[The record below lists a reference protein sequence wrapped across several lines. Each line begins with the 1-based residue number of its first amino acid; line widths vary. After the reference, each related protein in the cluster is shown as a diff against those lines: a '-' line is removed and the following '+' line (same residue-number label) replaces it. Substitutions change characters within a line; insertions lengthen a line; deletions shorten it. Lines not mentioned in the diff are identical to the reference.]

1 MVALSGYWAAIA
13 LKLAVQWRRQAPA
26 WHSRRTAVGSAL
38 EDGVRVVDARS
49 VDDFTTGHLRGS
61 VNVGFD
67 GRFAETR
74 GMVANIGDRIA
85 LITYPGEE
93 QGAALRLARV
103 GSDNAVGYLTVDR
116 DGVFPAELR
125 DLVRTAPRTSV
136 AELDGRRARRGIA
149 LGGHDLRRLEGSN
162 AFQART
168 VRIYCR
174 GRGANRPQRGGRHP
188 SSPRQP
194 LPHEPVDCRS
204 WPVTRLG
211 RRAAN
216 RFGRGAASG
225 GAPANAHNVGDWGGE
240 HNLRCR

>member
-26 WHSRRTAVGSAL
+26 WHSRRTAVSSAL

-49 VDDFTTGHLRGS
+49 VDDFTTRTSARLGQRRIRRPLRRNPLNGRQHWGQDRVDHLPRRGARRRPAAGPRRLRQRRWLS
-61 VNVGFD
+61 HRGPRRGLPRRATGSAAD
-67 GRFAETR
+67 G
-74 GMVANIGDRIA
+74 
-85 LITYPGEE
+85 
-93 QGAALRLARV
+93 
-103 GSDNAVGYLTVDR
+103 
-116 DGVFPAELR
+116 
-125 DLVRTAPRTSV
+125 APETSV

-194 LPHEPVDCRS
+194 LPYEPVDCRS
-204 WPVTRLG
+204 WPSHPARTPCCEPLWTRRG
-211 RRAAN
+211 
-216 RFGRGAASG
+216 FGR
-225 GAPANAHNVGDWGGE
+225 PP
-240 HNLRCR
+240 C